1 MDDWRKQRDL
11 LIEETMVFAQRVRI
25 NAPKQFEFPKTVG
38 QPVAKG
44 VATKSEPLQLPRS
57 TEVPTSNGERD
68 LIQRRLAN
76 FSALQKK
83 FQQERE
89 EYYTRTMSD
98 ARATQWIPRS
108 RINGAQIPN

>member
-25 NAPKQFEFPKTVG
+25 NAPKQFEFPKTVA
-38 QPVAKG
+38 QPVASG
-44 VATKSEPLQLPRS
+44 VATQPEPLQLPMS
-57 TEVPTSNGERD
+57 TEVPTLNGERD
-68 LIQRRLAN
+68 LVQRRLAN
-76 FSALQKK
+76 FRALQKK

-108 RINGAQIPN
+108 RINGA

>member
-38 QPVAKG
+38 QPVASG
-44 VATKSEPLQLPRS
+44 VATESEPLQLPRA
-57 TEVPTSNGERD
+57 TEVPTPKDRLDTERD
-68 LIQRRLAN
+68 VVQRRLAN
-76 FSALQKK
+76 FKAIQKK
-83 FQQERE
+83 FQLERE
-89 EYYTRTMSD
+89 EYYTRTMSE

-108 RINGAQIPN
+108 RINGA